1 MDISFVNWT
10 QELIPTGDV
19 AQALLIPAAGKLEE
33 SDLMITWPH

>member
-19 AQALLIPAAGKLEE
+19 AQALLTPAAGKLEE